1 MSANN
6 SITGRFGEK
15 IAVNYLENLGY
26 KIIHKNYKCRFG
38 EIDLIAAGKEEII
51 FIEVKTRKNLNYGY
65 PFEVVTDSKLEKIR
79 QTSQHFLLNNVCDYK
94 NNCCLRFDVI
104 SIMLSDE
111 LADAVLAEDE
121 ANPMIISK
129 LKKNV
134 DYSLEHIQDI

>member
-1 MSANN
+1 MPVNN

-15 IAVNYLENLGY
+15 IAVNYFENLGY

-65 PFEVVTDSKLEKIR
+65 PFEAVTDSKLEKIR

-94 NNCCLRFDVI
+94 NNYCLRFDVI